1 MECKTM
7 RILVLIHRPLRSLS
21 TGAARVIHDTY
32 TGLSKLS
39 HDILIVSLS
48 RKGDES
54 NININELQ
62 YIDLREDILSRM
74 FLLPFRML
82 TAASREGLSFLQLSI
97 MPKIYEKS
105 PKILNKVTKIVK
117 KFNPDIVISELI
129 YMGFLANRISMET
142 CSDFIIRS
150 HNMEAEYLSILAPN
164 SMHILLNHLIYPL
177 EQKILLLPSRV
188 ITLSYRDAFLFNKIY
203 KLDAKFLGIPL
214 RKLPEEFACERDVE
228 KLNLKPYNY
237 FLFTGSLHK
246 PNILVL
252 REVIRAAKYLESK
265 STITIAIAGSISK
278 ALPKSRPSNIKVLG
292 IVPMKVLHSLYTYA
306 EASIAP
312 IFQGS
317 GVAIKLVES
326 LIYGLP
332 TITTRKALLMLPGL
346 KHGENI
352 YITRNID
359 SFVKDVQTLVED
371 TQLRETIKRGAQNFS
386 KKHLNYQKILRRYEL
401 MLTAKL

>member
-1 MECKTM
+1 MECETM

-150 HNMEAEYLSILAPN
+150 HNMEAEYLSVLAPN

-214 RKLPEEFACERDVE
+214 RKPPEEFA
-228 KLNLKPYNY
+228 
-237 FLFTGSLHK
+237 
-246 PNILVL
+246 
-252 REVIRAAKYLESK
+252 
-265 STITIAIAGSISK
+265 
-278 ALPKSRPSNIKVLG
+278 
-292 IVPMKVLHSLYTYA
+292 
-306 EASIAP
+306 
-312 IFQGS
+312 
-317 GVAIKLVES
+317 
-326 LIYGLP
+326 
-332 TITTRKALLMLPGL
+332 
-346 KHGENI
+346 
-352 YITRNID
+352 
-359 SFVKDVQTLVED
+359 
-371 TQLRETIKRGAQNFS
+371 
-386 KKHLNYQKILRRYEL
+386 
-401 MLTAKL
+401 